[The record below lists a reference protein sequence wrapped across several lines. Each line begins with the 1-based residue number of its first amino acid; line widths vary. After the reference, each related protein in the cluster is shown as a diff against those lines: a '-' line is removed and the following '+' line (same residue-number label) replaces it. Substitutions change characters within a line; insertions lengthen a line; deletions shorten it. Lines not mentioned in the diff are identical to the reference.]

1 MTPTSWPSVRSLG
14 SKLRESAP
22 GIYGVMA
29 PAARGIER
37 TVALVQQSHEAYTL
51 RAALT
56 SGRVVPPRAE
66 SAPSVLMDGCA
77 FQDGLG
83 GISRLWRAVLTEWSE
98 SGFARHV
105 VVLDRGGSA
114 PKHPGF
120 GYLAAPPLRAL
131 DSTATPK
138 LLDAVCA
145 AVGAD
150 VFVSTGYTSQ
160 EACPSLL
167 YLYDMTPEALH
178 WDLESPMWRD
188 KHRAI
193 AKASGFACLSE
204 NTAADLHRLYPQTIE
219 RICRMALPGVDASFQ
234 PASPAEI
241 RDFRT
246 AYDLPEEYFI
256 FLGHRD
262 HYKNADLV
270 FDALSQMDEAPRPGL
285 MLVGGRPELEPGF
298 VEKARR
304 TMVRIASL
312 SDDELRTAY
321 SGAAALLYVSRYEG
335 FGLPILEAMACG
347 CPVITCRNSSLPE
360 AAGDAA
366 IYVGEDD
373 PPALCEAMR
382 RVREPAVRDDL
393 VARGLEHC
401 RRFTWSRTAAEV
413 ETAIRRVSL

>member
-1 MTPTSWPSVRSLG
+1 
-14 SKLRESAP
+14 
-22 GIYGVMA
+22 
-29 PAARGIER
+29 
-37 TVALVQQSHEAYTL
+37 LV
-51 RAALT
+51 
-56 SGRVVPPRAE
+56 
-66 SAPSVLMDGCA
+66 DGCA

-98 SGFARHV
+98 SGFARNV

-114 PKHPGF
+114 PRHPGF
-120 GYLAAPPLRAL
+120 AYLAAPPLRAL
-131 DSTATPK
+131 DSNATPR

-160 EACPSLL
+160 ETCPSLL
-167 YLYDMTPEALH
+167 YLYDMTPEALD
-178 WDLESPMWRD
+178 WDLDSPMWRD
-188 KHRAI
+188 KRSAI
-193 AKASGFACLSE
+193 AQATGFVCLSE

-219 RICRMALPGVDASFQ
+219 RPCRLALPGVDASFK

-246 AYDLPEEYFI
+246 AYDLPEKYFI

-270 FDALSQMDEAPRPGL
+270 FDAVSQMDEVPGL
-285 MLVGGRPELEPGF
+285 GLLFVGGHPELELDF
-298 VEKARR
+298 VEKAHG
-304 TMVRIASL
+304 TTVRIASL
-312 SDDELRTAY
+312 SDGELRTAY

-366 IYVGEDD
+366 IYVGEDA
-373 PPALCEAMR
+373 PPALREAMR
-382 RVREPAVRDDL
+382 RVREHAVRDEL
-393 VARGLEHC
+393 VARGLEHS
-401 RRFTWSRTAAEV
+401 RGFAWSRTAAEI
-413 ETAIRRVSL
+413 EAAIRRVSS